1 MTLDE
6 VRQKYPQ
13 YAEVP
18 DDKLASALYDKY
30 YKDKISF
37 DEFSSKIGYSQAPS
51 GAVSPAPTQAEPK
64 REGEVL
70 EGAGEVIQSVGASV
84 LGSVGAGLGGIY
96 ELIRTGDADKAAEA
110 VKFMQQSISERFA
123 PQTQRGEDY
132 LEAGMGA
139 ADAAG
144 QTIKAAPS
152 MLIGGVASPFIG
164 QDDAKQLASDIRTE
178 QTGKLVGEGVFEAT
192 GSPFL
197 AAAAETLTPDLSEI
211 ATAGAG
217 GAITRGL
224 RGAASSRA
232 SGAVKNAEIN
242 QAKAGGASITPKGKP
257 DESAIQR
264 TAQAIQKATPEEV
277 AALVDSDPKIM
288 QAIESLEI
296 DAEPVFSQL
305 SRNQQYR
312 EVEGGLRA
320 MPGSDLNAQA
330 IRFVEATKR
339 KADELIETFGGVK
352 DKALLSDQFRED
364 TLRTIDDLAESANEV
379 YGQIDAGVKKS
390 ETAVPESTIDFLYSK
405 ADELGGIDN
414 LQPKFKKLIR
424 DLEENPTIGLI
435 DQRRKDMGQAAFKNS
450 GLFKDAEEGFA
461 KAIYGRLTDD
471 MNSILESKGMKE
483 ISDTGKAL
491 VKERKLLEGN
501 LQSLLGKQL
510 SKDLT
515 TVLGSATKGLSQ
527 GRVKQFVDTVNKI
540 PEEYRQRAVVT
551 SLNDVFR
558 GRGQSMDAFNA
569 NDYLKFWNELQRNP
583 RARTALFKELP
594 KGSRGALAGL
604 AEISKGIN
612 QSDRN
617 VIRTGVIQ
625 SFFEPNTGLV
635 SKMLGNTG
643 RALAATKAGPA
654 GSALYSAVSDLLSQ
668 STSPSQRVASLIAT
682 PQFQNTVKMAIN
694 EKVTNPAKASAK
706 LKEATEKLKK
716 TRQYQ
721 DWVNTLPEAD
731 KLAAQAGFLTY
742 LATVGEQEQ
751 EQ

>member
-1 MTLDE
+1 MPTYEITDPETGKKLRLTGEAPPSEQEIQQVFSEYYGVKE
-6 VRQKYPQ
+6 VEQQP
-13 YAEVP
+13 E
-18 DDKLASALYDKY
+18 
-30 YKDKISF
+30 
-37 DEFSSKIGYSQAPS
+37 
-51 GAVSPAPTQAEPK
+51 TQ
-64 REGEVL
+64 REGGIL
-70 EGAGEVIQSVGASV
+70 EGAGEALQSVGANV
-84 LGSVGAGLGGIY
+84 LGAVGSGLGGIY
-96 ELIRTGDADKAAEA
+96 ELIRTGDAEKAAEA
-110 VKFMQQSISERFA
+110 VRFMQQDIADRFA
-123 PQTQRGEDY
+123 PETQTGESI
-132 LEAGMGA
+132 LQEGMELA
-139 ADAAG
+139 EAAG
-144 QTIKAAPS
+144 RGIKTAPS
-152 MLIGGVASPFIG
+152 MLIGGAAMPFVG
-164 QDDAKQLASDIRTE
+164 EEGARELASDIRSK
-178 QTGKLVGEGVFEAT
+178 QTGEVVGQGVFEAT
-192 GSPFL
+192 GSPLL
-197 AAAAETLTPDLSEI
+197 ATAAETLTPDLSEV

-217 GAITRGL
+217 GLMA
-224 RGAASSRA
+224 RGARNAAARRT
-232 SGAVKNAEIN
+232 GANVKQAEIE
-242 QAKAGGASITPKGKP
+242 AARAGGATTPVQGKP
-257 DESAIQR
+257 TESAVQR

-288 QAIESLEI
+288 QAIDSLEI
-296 DAEPVFSQL
+296 DAEPIFSQL
-305 SRNQQYR
+305 SRNPQYR

-320 MPGSDLNAQA
+320 LPGSELNAQA
-330 IRFVEATKR
+330 NRFIEATRR

-379 YGQIDAGVKKS
+379 YSQIDAGVKKS
-390 ETAVPESTIDFLYSK
+390 ETAIPESTIDFLYSK

-471 MNSILESKGMKE
+471 MNAILESKGMKE
-483 ISDTGKAL
+483 ISDSGKAL

-515 TVLGSATKGLSQ
+515 TVIGSATKGLSQ

-540 PEEYRQRAVVT
+540 PKEYRQKAVVT

-558 GRGQSMDAFNA
+558 GRGQGMDAFNA

-604 AEISKGIN
+604 AEIAKGIN
-612 QSDRN
+612 QSDRT

-635 SKMLGNTG
+635 SKMLGNVG
-643 RALAATKAGPA
+643 RGLAATKAGPA

-668 STSPSQRVASLIAT
+668 STSPAQRVATLIAT

-694 EKVTNPAKASAK
+694 EKITNPAKASAK
-706 LKEATEKLKK
+706 LKAANEKLKR

-721 DWVNTLPEAD
+721 AWVETLPEAD

-742 LATVGEQEQ
+742 LATVGESEDDNTQ
-751 EQ
+751 

>member
-1 MTLDE
+1 MPTYEITDPETGKKLRLTGE
-6 VRQKYPQ
+6 SPPSEQEIQQVFSEYYGVMKVEPQ
-13 YAEVP
+13 P
-18 DDKLASALYDKY
+18 
-30 YKDKISF
+30 
-37 DEFSSKIGYSQAPS
+37 
-51 GAVSPAPTQAEPK
+51 EPQ
-64 REGEVL
+64 REGGIL
-70 EGAGEVIQSVGASV
+70 EGAGEALQSVGASV

-96 ELIRTGDADKAAEA
+96 ELIRTGDTEKAAEA
-110 VKFMQQSISERFA
+110 VRFMQQDISKRFA
-123 PQTQRGEDY
+123 PETQRGEDY
-132 LEAGMGA
+132 LEGGLA
-139 ADAAG
+139 AAEAAG
-144 QTIKAAPS
+144 RAIKTAPS
-152 MLIGGVASPFIG
+152 MLISGAAMPFIG
-164 QDDAKQLASDIRTE
+164 DDRARELGADIRNR
-178 QTGKLVGEGVFEAT
+178 QTGEVVGEGVFEAT

-197 AAAAETLTPDLSEI
+197 AAAAETLTPDLSEV

-217 GAITRGL
+217 GAIARGL
-224 RGAASSRA
+224 RNKAASTA
-232 SGAVKNAEIN
+232 GDAVKKAELE
-242 QAKAGGASITPKGKP
+242 QAKAGGASITPKGKS

-277 AALVDSDPKIM
+277 AALVDADPKIM

-320 MPGSDLNAQA
+320 LPGSDLNQQA

-379 YGQIDAGVKKS
+379 YSQIDAGVRKS
-390 ETAVPESTIDFLYSK
+390 ETAIPESTIDFLYSK
-405 ADELGGIDN
+405 ADELGGIEN

-471 MNSILESKGMKE
+471 MNNILESKGMKE

-540 PEEYRQRAVVT
+540 PKEYRQKAVVT
-551 SLNDVFR
+551 SLNDIFR
-558 GRGQSMDAFNA
+558 GRGQGMDAFNA

-604 AEISKGIN
+604 AEIAKGIS
-612 QSDRN
+612 QSDRT

-635 SKMLGNTG
+635 SKMLGNAG
-643 RALAATKAGPA
+643 RIMAANNAGPA
-654 GSALYSAVSDLLSQ
+654 GSALYSTVSDFLSQ

-706 LKEATEKLKK
+706 LKAASEKLKR

-742 LATVGEQEQ
+742 MATVGEQEQ

>member
-1 MTLDE
+1 MPTYEITDPETGKKLRLTGEAPPSEQEIQQVFSEYYGVTE
-6 VRQKYPQ
+6 VEPQ
-13 YAEVP
+13 P
-18 DDKLASALYDKY
+18 
-30 YKDKISF
+30 
-37 DEFSSKIGYSQAPS
+37 
-51 GAVSPAPTQAEPK
+51 EPQ
-64 REGEVL
+64 REGGIL
-70 EGAGEVIQSVGASV
+70 EGAGEALQSVGANV
-84 LGSVGAGLGGIY
+84 LGAVGSGLGGIY
-96 ELIRTGDADKAAEA
+96 ELIRTGDTEKAAEA
-110 VKFMQQSISERFA
+110 VRFMQQDIADRFA
-123 PQTQRGEDY
+123 PETKAGESI
-132 LEAGMGA
+132 LQGGMDLA
-139 ADAAG
+139 EAAG
-144 QTIKAAPS
+144 RGIKTAPS
-152 MLIGGVASPFIG
+152 MLIGGASMPFIG
-164 QDDAKQLASDIRTE
+164 EEGARELASDIRNK
-178 QTGKLVGEGVFEAT
+178 QTGQVAAEGVFEAT
-192 GSPFL
+192 GSPLL
-197 AAAAETLTPDLSEI
+197 AAATETLVPDISEV

-217 GAITRGL
+217 GMIA
-224 RGAASSRA
+224 RGARNAAARRT
-232 SGAVKNAEIN
+232 GANVKQAEIE
-242 QAKAGGASITPKGKP
+242 AARAGGATTPVQGKP
-257 DESAIQR
+257 AESAVQR

-277 AALVDSDPKIM
+277 AALVDSDPKIL
-288 QAIESLEI
+288 QAIDSLEI
-296 DAEPVFSQL
+296 DAEPIFSQL
-305 SRNQQYR
+305 SRNPQYR

-320 MPGSDLNAQA
+320 LPGSELNAQA
-330 IRFVEATKR
+330 NRFIEATRR

-379 YGQIDAGVKKS
+379 YSQIDSGVKKS
-390 ETAVPESTIDFLYSK
+390 ETAIPESTIDFLYSK

-424 DLEENPTIGLI
+424 DLEESPTIGLI

-471 MNSILESKGMKE
+471 MNAILESKGMKE
-483 ISDTGKAL
+483 ISDSGKAL

-515 TVLGSATKGLSQ
+515 TVIGSATKGLSQ
-527 GRVKQFVDTVNKI
+527 GRVKQFTDTINKI
-540 PEEYRQRAVVT
+540 PKEYRQKAVVT

-558 GRGQSMDAFNA
+558 GRGQGMDAFNA

-604 AEISKGIN
+604 AEIAKGIN
-612 QSDRN
+612 QSDRT

-635 SKMLGNTG
+635 SKMLGNVG
-643 RALAATKAGPA
+643 RGLAATKAGPA

-668 STSPSQRVASLIAT
+668 STSPAQRVATLIAT

-694 EKVTNPAKASAK
+694 EKITNPAKASAK
-706 LKEATEKLKK
+706 LKAANEKLKR

-721 DWVNTLPEAD
+721 AWVETLPEAD
-731 KLAAQAGFLTY
+731 KLAAQTGFLTY
-742 LATVGEQEQ
+742 MATVGEQER

>member
-1 MTLDE
+1 MPTYEITDPETGKKLRLTGEAPPSEQEIQQVFSEYYGVTE
-6 VRQKYPQ
+6 VEPQ
-13 YAEVP
+13 P
-18 DDKLASALYDKY
+18 
-30 YKDKISF
+30 
-37 DEFSSKIGYSQAPS
+37 
-51 GAVSPAPTQAEPK
+51 EPQ
-64 REGEVL
+64 REGGIL
-70 EGAGEVIQSVGASV
+70 EGAGEALQSVGANV
-84 LGSVGAGLGGIY
+84 LGAVSSGLGGIY
-96 ELIRTGDADKAAEA
+96 ELIRTGDTEKAAEA
-110 VKFMQQSISERFA
+110 VRFMQQDIADRFA
-123 PQTQRGEDY
+123 PETQTGESI
-132 LEAGMGA
+132 LQGGMELA
-139 ADAAG
+139 EAAG
-144 QTIKAAPS
+144 RGIKTAPS
-152 MLIGGVASPFIG
+152 MLIGGAAMPFVG
-164 QDDAKQLASDIRTE
+164 EEGARELASDIRNK
-178 QTGKLVGEGVFEAT
+178 QTGEVVGQGVFEAT
-192 GSPFL
+192 GSPLL
-197 AAAAETLTPDLSEI
+197 ATAAETLTPDLSEV

-217 GAITRGL
+217 GMIA
-224 RGAASSRA
+224 RGARNAAARRT
-232 SGAVKNAEIN
+232 GANVKQAEIE
-242 QAKAGGASITPKGKP
+242 AARAGGVTAPAQGKP
-257 DESAIQR
+257 TESAVQR

-277 AALVDSDPKIM
+277 AALVDSDPKIL
-288 QAIESLEI
+288 QAIDSLEI
-296 DAEPVFSQL
+296 DAEPIFSQL
-305 SRNQQYR
+305 SRNPQYR

-320 MPGSDLNAQA
+320 LPGSELNAQA
-330 IRFVEATKR
+330 NRFIEATRR

-364 TLRTIDDLAESANEV
+364 ALRTIDDLAESANEV
-379 YGQIDAGVKKS
+379 YSQIDAGVKKS
-390 ETAVPESTIDFLYSK
+390 ETAIPESTIDFLYFK

-471 MNSILESKGMKE
+471 MNAILESKGMKE
-483 ISDTGKAL
+483 ISDSGKAL

-515 TVLGSATKGLSQ
+515 TVIGLATKGLSQ

-540 PEEYRQRAVVT
+540 PKEYRQKAVVT

-558 GRGQSMDAFNA
+558 GRGQGMEAFNA

-604 AEISKGIN
+604 AEIAKGIN
-612 QSDRN
+612 QSDRT

-635 SKMLGNTG
+635 SKMLGNVG
-643 RALAATKAGPA
+643 RGLAATKAGPA

-668 STSPSQRVASLIAT
+668 STSPAQRVATLIAT

-694 EKVTNPAKASAK
+694 EKITNPAKASAK
-706 LKEATEKLKK
+706 LKAANEKLKR

-721 DWVNTLPEAD
+721 AWVETLPEAD

-742 LATVGEQEQ
+742 LATVGESENDNTQ
-751 EQ
+751 

>member
-1 MTLDE
+1 MPTYEITDPETGKKLRLTGDAPPSEQEIQQVFSEYYGVKE
-6 VRQKYPQ
+6 VEAQP
-13 YAEVP
+13 
-18 DDKLASALYDKY
+18 
-30 YKDKISF
+30 
-37 DEFSSKIGYSQAPS
+37 
-51 GAVSPAPTQAEPK
+51 EPK
-64 REGEVL
+64 REGGIL
-70 EGAGEVIQSVGASV
+70 EGAGEALQSVGANV
-84 LGSVGAGLGGIY
+84 LGAVGSGLGGIY
-96 ELIRTGDADKAAEA
+96 ELIRTGDTEKAAEA
-110 VKFMQQSISERFA
+110 VRFMQQDIADRFA
-123 PQTQRGEDY
+123 PETKTGESI
-132 LEAGMGA
+132 LQGGMELA
-139 ADAAG
+139 EAAG
-144 QTIKAAPS
+144 RGIKTAPS
-152 MLIGGVASPFIG
+152 MLIGGAAMPFIG
-164 QDDAKQLASDIRTE
+164 EEGARELSSDIRNK
-178 QTGKLVGEGVFEAT
+178 QTGQVAAEGVFEAT

-197 AAAAETLTPDLSEI
+197 AAATETLVPDISEV

-217 GAITRGL
+217 GLMA
-224 RGAASSRA
+224 RGARNAAARRT
-232 SGAVKNAEIN
+232 GADVKQAEIE
-242 QAKAGGASITPKGKP
+242 AARAGGATTPVQGKP
-257 DESAIQR
+257 TESAVQR

-288 QAIESLEI
+288 QAIDSLEI
-296 DAEPVFSQL
+296 DAEPIFSQL
-305 SRNQQYR
+305 SRNPQYR

-320 MPGSDLNAQA
+320 LPGSELNAQA
-330 IRFVEATKR
+330 NRFIEATRR

-379 YGQIDAGVKKS
+379 YSQIDAGVKKS
-390 ETAVPESTIDFLYSK
+390 ETAIPESTIDFLYSK

-414 LQPKFKKLIR
+414 LQPKFKRLIR

-461 KAIYGRLTDD
+461 KSIYGRLTDD
-471 MNSILESKGMKE
+471 MNAILESKGMKD
-483 ISDTGKAL
+483 ISDSGKAL

-515 TVLGSATKGLSQ
+515 TVIGSATKGLSQ

-540 PEEYRQRAVVT
+540 PKEYRQRAVVT

-558 GRGQSMDAFNA
+558 GRGQGMDAFNA

-604 AEISKGIN
+604 AEIAKGIN
-612 QSDRN
+612 QSDRT

-635 SKMLGNTG
+635 SKMLGNVG
-643 RALAATKAGPA
+643 RGLAATKAGPA

-668 STSPSQRVASLIAT
+668 STSPAQRVATLIAT

-694 EKVTNPAKASAK
+694 EKITNPAKASAK
-706 LKEATEKLKK
+706 LKAANEKLKR

-721 DWVNTLPEAD
+721 AWVETLPEAD

-742 LATVGEQEQ
+742 LATAGESENDNTQ
-751 EQ
+751 